1 MLILTRKLNESV
13 IINRNIEVKI
23 VEIQKNQIKIGFSAP
38 KEIEIYRKEVYEAIQ
53 QENIQAV
60 SHGEYEQKM
69 QAIKES
75 LNTNKQKGVN
85 QVGN

>member
-13 IINRNIEVKI
+13 VINKNIEVRI
-23 VEIQKNQIKIGFSAP
+23 IEIQKNQVKIGFSAP

-60 SHGEYEQKM
+60 SRGEYEQKLR
-69 QAIKES
+69 AIKES
-75 LNTNKQKGVN
+75 FKIHPKRKE
-85 QVGN
+85 